1 MYDAHA
7 HALGYHVTVDQLA
20 LSYAAAKAV
29 EHQRAVR
36 EQKLQLKAQRKQR
49 RAARRGQEAYT
60 TAV

>member
-1 MYDAHA
+1 MYDTHA
-7 HALGYHVTVDQLA
+7 QTFGYYVAVDQLA